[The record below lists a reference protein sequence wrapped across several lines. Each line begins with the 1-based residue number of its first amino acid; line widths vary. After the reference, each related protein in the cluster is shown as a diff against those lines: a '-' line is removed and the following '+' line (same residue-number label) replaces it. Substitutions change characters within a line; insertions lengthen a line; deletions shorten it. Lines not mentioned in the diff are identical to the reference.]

1 MRPSFV
7 IGLLPW
13 LALAVPPEPKF
24 RIQEIDKVD
33 IGYGLAIADVDGD
46 GKPDIILAD
55 QKTVQWYHNP
65 DWKKHVIARN
75 LTKLDNVCVAAQVV
89 NGHCEIAVG
98 AGWNPSDTVGSGA
111 VFYLQAPAD
120 PTQLWEAIPLP
131 YEPTVHRMHWVQI
144 NNQRWDLV
152 VQPLHGR
159 GNKNTVGVGAKA
171 LAYEKP
177 ANPHDPWKVTV
188 MNDTGHATHNFQP
201 LHWENEVTATL
212 SGSKEGIWYNL
223 YDAKA
228 GWHSTQ
234 LTSVGVGEV
243 RDGKLP
249 NGNTFLATVE
259 PMHGNTAAVY
269 TTTAERTSNH
279 WQRQEVL
286 HGFKEGHAVA
296 LADFLGTGSDQ
307 AMIGWRGTEPG
318 IRLLTPLDPAGQ
330 TWRTSV
336 IANQEIAV
344 EDFKAAD
351 LNGDGKIDLIVA
363 GRQTKNLLIF
373 WNER

>member
-1 MRPSFV
+1 MRPSF
-7 IGLLPW
+7 ILGLLPW

-65 DWKKHVIARN
+65 DWKKHIIARN

-144 NNQRWDLV
+144 NSQRWDLV

-159 GNKNTVGVGAKA
+159 GNKNTAV
-171 LAYEKP
+171 P
-177 ANPHDPWKVTV
+177 
-188 MNDTGHATHNFQP
+188 
-201 LHWENEVTATL
+201 L
-212 SGSKEGIWYNL
+212 SGFFGAVEL
-223 YDAKA
+223 DAF
-228 GWHSTQ
+228 
-234 LTSVGVGEV
+234 
-243 RDGKLP
+243 
-249 NGNTFLATVE
+249 NMATVSVE
-259 PMHGNTAAVY
+259 HDGTALNAGL
-269 TTTAERTSNH
+269 R
-279 WQRQEVL
+279 
-286 HGFKEGHAVA
+286 
-296 LADFLGTGSDQ
+296 LAPLPGLSVNLGT
-307 AMIGWRGTEPG
+307 
-318 IRLLTPLDPAGQ
+318 IRKQHITTYGLSYTYPM
-330 TWRTSV
+330 
-336 IANQEIAV
+336 
-344 EDFKAAD
+344 
-351 LNGDGKIDLIVA
+351 
-363 GRQTKNLLIF
+363 
-373 WNER
+373 